1 LKVLTD
7 LANLLR
13 LQSSDKSSM
22 VSSAGAGPG
31 ADAPRRP

>member
-1 LKVLTD
+1 LKVLTN
-7 LANLLR
+7 LA
-13 LQSSDKSSM
+13 SFSDCNFRQCSQ